1 MDTFDESV
9 EITATVHAYGES
21 IVRTLEDT
29 STENITQ
36 LVNAYVRNGG
46 SINLDFK
53 PKSAK

>member
-53 PKSAK
+53 PKSEK